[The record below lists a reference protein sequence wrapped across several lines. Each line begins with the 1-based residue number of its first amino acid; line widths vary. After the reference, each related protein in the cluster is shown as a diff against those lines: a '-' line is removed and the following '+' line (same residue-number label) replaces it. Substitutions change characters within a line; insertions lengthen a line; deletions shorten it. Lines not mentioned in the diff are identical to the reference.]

1 VGRGSLSL
9 LVVLLVTP
17 HVFLWMG
24 DLSQAEVAC
33 GQPNSEKK
41 ERSPSNLIF
50 LVNKFQKCTYSDTK
64 NITQDNAAM

>member
-17 HVFLWMG
+17 HVFLWMS
-24 DLSQAEVAC
+24 DLSEVAC